1 MTFKEALAAKDKQVY
16 AEYQMRAARIVN
28 WMLEQGEIKEDE
40 SEELY
45 LRLWSNISES
55 DDEFDETV
63 FYVLAEMRSEK
74 EEERENEGK
83 TNIKND

>member
-63 FYVLAEMRSEK
+63 FYILAELRSEK
-74 EEERENEGK
+74 EEKENEGK
-83 TNIKND
+83 TNTKGD

>member
-45 LRLWSNISES
+45 IRLWSNISES
-55 DDEFDETV
+55 DDEFDEVV
-63 FYVLAEMRSEK
+63 FYILAEIKSEK
-74 EEERENEGK
+74 EEKNEK
-83 TNIKND
+83 TK